1 LSAARAL
8 MQFTDLDALKIAEA
22 AMTIAG
28 QTCIYT
34 NEKFT
39 IEEL

>member
-1 LSAARAL
+1 
-8 MQFTDLDALKIAEA
+8 MKIAEA